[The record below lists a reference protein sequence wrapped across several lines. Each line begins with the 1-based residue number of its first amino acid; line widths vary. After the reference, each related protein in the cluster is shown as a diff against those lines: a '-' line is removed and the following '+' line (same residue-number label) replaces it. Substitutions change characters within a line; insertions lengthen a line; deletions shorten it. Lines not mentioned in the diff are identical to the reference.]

1 MEAKIGKNYLS
12 EMEWKKIRA
21 RYNIIV
27 RGTDKCG
34 DERQIRDRS

>member
-21 RYNIIV
+21 RYVEAPGSAVAN
-27 RGTDKCG
+27 K
-34 DERQIRDRS
+34 

>member
-21 RYNIIV
+21 RYV
-27 RGTDKCG
+27 EPPGFVVASK
-34 DERQIRDRS
+34 